1 MTKDNEEYFYRLMYR
16 CDDELVEYRF
26 NADVTMDQ
34 LVTHL
39 KQFLKACSWTETTI
53 DEYFP
58 KDSYDD

>member
-1 MTKDNEEYFYRLMYR
+1 MTKDNKEYFYRFMYR

-39 KQFLKACSWTETTI
+39 KQFLKACSWSENVVN
-53 DEYFP
+53 EYLP
-58 KDSYDD
+58 EDGYND